1 MPRISVSDGLMALG
15 KRTPYS
21 QNLRVCVVNLGPVDF
36 LIEVST
42 PKTKFLTIKLE
53 LFSSY
58 C

>member
-21 QNLRVCVVNLGPVDF
+21 QNLRVCVVKLGPVDF

-42 PKTKFLTIKLE
+42 PETKFHYLFTIKLV
-53 LFSSY
+53 
-58 C
+58 